1 MNKVTEKYDENLK
14 KSLADPIEAAEYINS
29 ALEDG
34 SQEIFMM
41 ALKDI
46 AEARGI
52 SQLARQSN
60 LNRENLYRILST
72 KGNPKLTSLNSVL
85 HSMGLKLAIEV
96 A

>member
-1 MNKVTEKYDENLK
+1 METVTERYDENLK
-14 KSLADPIEAAEYINS
+14 KSLIDPVEAAEYVNA

-34 SQEIFMM
+34 SLEVFMM
-41 ALKDI
+41 ALKDV
-46 AEARGI
+46 ADARGI

-85 HSMGLKLAIEV
+85 HSMGLRLAIEV
-96 A
+96 E

>member
-1 MNKVTEKYDENLK
+1 MEKVVERYDENLK
-14 KSLADPIEAAEYINS
+14 KSLIDPVEAAEYVNA

-41 ALKDI
+41 ALKDV
-46 AEARGI
+46 ADARGI

-60 LNRENLYRILST
+60 LNRENLYRIFST

-96 A
+96 E